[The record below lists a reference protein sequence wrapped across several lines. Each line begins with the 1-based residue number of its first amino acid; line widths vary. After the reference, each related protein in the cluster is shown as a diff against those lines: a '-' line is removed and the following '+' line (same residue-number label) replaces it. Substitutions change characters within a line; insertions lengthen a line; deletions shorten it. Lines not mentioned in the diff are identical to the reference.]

1 MKYLII
7 TLSVIILALGLY
19 CKSLKADLEISEQ
32 NNKILENSIKVQD
45 ETISKLK
52 DDYSK
57 IQSANSELNELYQN
71 QMKRVQIQ
79 NAINSFENNLKSKT
93 AELTKSKTAEL
104 TKSETVSAVS
114 NAVSKSSKECLVSD
128 HKTKVQYSIYKC
140 YKDPKCDILQ

>member
-7 TLSVIILALGLY
+7 TFSVVILILGLY
-19 CKSLKADLEISEQ
+19 CKSLKADLEVSEQ

-57 IQSANSELNELYQN
+57 IQRANSELNELYQN

-93 AELTKSKTAEL
+93 
-104 TKSETVSAVS
+104 VSAVS
-114 NAVSKSSKECLVSD
+114 NTVSKSSKECLVSE

>member
-1 MKYLII
+1 MKYLVIAF
-7 TLSVIILALGLY
+7 SVVILALGLY
-19 CKSLKADLEISEQ
+19 CKSLKTDLEVSEQ

-57 IQSANSELNELYQN
+57 IQSANSELNELYN
-71 QMKRVQIQ
+71 SQMKRFQIHD
-79 NAINSFENNLKSKT
+79 AINSFENNLKSKS
-93 AELTKSKTAEL
+93 AELVESKE
-104 TKSETVSAVS
+104 S
-114 NAVSKSSKECLVSD
+114 SKSSKECLVSE

>member
-7 TLSVIILALGLY
+7 AFSVIILALGLY
-19 CKSLKADLEISEQ
+19 CKSLKADLEVSEQ

-57 IQSANSELNELYQN
+57 IQSANSELNELYN
-71 QMKRVQIQ
+71 SQMKRFQIKD
-79 NAINSFENNLKSKT
+79 AINSFENNLKSKT
-93 AELTKSKTAEL
+93 VS
-104 TKSETVSAVS
+104 TVSNV
-114 NAVSKSSKECLVSD
+114 VSKSSKECLVTEP
-128 HKTKVQYSIYKC
+128 KKVKVQYSIYKC

>member
-7 TLSVIILALGLY
+7 TFSVVILALGLY
-19 CKSLKADLEISEQ
+19 CKSLKADLEVSEQ

-57 IQSANSELNELYQN
+57 IQSANSELNELYN
-71 QMKRVQIQ
+71 SQMKRFQIHD
-79 NAINSFENNLKSKT
+79 AINSFENNLKSKS
-93 AELTKSKTAEL
+93 AELVESKEST
-104 TKSETVSAVS
+104 
-114 NAVSKSSKECLVSD
+114 KSSKECLVTE

-140 YKDPKCDILQ
+140 YKDSKCDILQ

>member
-7 TLSVIILALGLY
+7 TFSVVILALGLY

-57 IQSANSELNELYQN
+57 IQSANSELNELYN
-71 QMKRVQIQ
+71 SQMKRFQIKD
-79 NAINSFENNLKSKT
+79 AINSFENNLKSKT
-93 AELTKSKTAEL
+93 SELVESKEST
-104 TKSETVSAVS
+104 
-114 NAVSKSSKECLVSD
+114 KSSKECLVSE

-140 YKDPKCDILQ
+140 YKDSKCDILQ

>member
-7 TLSVIILALGLY
+7 TFSVVILILGLY
-19 CKSLKADLEISEQ
+19 CKSLKSDLEISEQ

-79 NAINSFENNLKSKT
+79 NAINSFENNLR
-93 AELTKSKTAEL
+93 
-104 TKSETVSAVS
+104 SETVSTVS
-114 NAVSKSSKECLVSD
+114 SAVSKSSKECLVSE
-128 HKTKVQYSIYKC
+128 HKTKVQYSIYEC
-140 YKDPKCDILQ
+140 YKDPKCDILR

>member
-7 TLSVIILALGLY
+7 VLSVAIFALGLY
-19 CKSLKADLEISEQ
+19 CKLLKSDLEISEQ

-57 IQSANSELNELYQN
+57 IQSANSELNELYN
-71 QMKRVQIQ
+71 SQMKRFQIQ
-79 NAINSFENNLKSKT
+79 DAINSFENNLKSKS
-93 AELTKSKTAEL
+93 AELVESKE
-104 TKSETVSAVS
+104 S
-114 NAVSKSSKECLVSD
+114 SKSSKECLVSE

>member
-7 TLSVIILALGLY
+7 AFSVVILALGLY
-19 CKSLKADLEISEQ
+19 CKSLKADLEVSEQ

-57 IQSANSELNELYQN
+57 IQSAKSELNELYN
-71 QMKRVQIQ
+71 SQMKRFQIHD
-79 NAINSFENNLKSKT
+79 AINSFENNLKSKS
-93 AELTKSKTAEL
+93 AELVESKE
-104 TKSETVSAVS
+104 S
-114 NAVSKSSKECLVSD
+114 SKSSKECLVTE

>member
-7 TLSVIILALGLY
+7 TFSVVILALGLY

-32 NNKILENSIKVQD
+32 NNKILENSLKVQD

-93 AELTKSKTAEL
+93 VS
-104 TKSETVSAVS
+104 TVSS
-114 NAVSKSSKECLVSD
+114 AVSKSSKECLVSE
-128 HKTKVQYSIYKC
+128 HKTKVQYSIYEC
-140 YKDPKCDILQ
+140 YKNPKCDILR

>member
-7 TLSVIILALGLY
+7 TFSVVILALGLY
-19 CKSLKADLEISEQ
+19 CKSLKADLEVSEQ

-57 IQSANSELNELYQN
+57 IQSANSELNELYN
-71 QMKRVQIQ
+71 SQMKRVQIQ
-79 NAINSFENNLKSKT
+79 NAINSFENNLKS
-93 AELTKSKTAEL
+93 
-104 TKSETVSAVS
+104 ETVS
-114 NAVSKSSKECLVSD
+114 AVSKSSKECLVSE

>member
-1 MKYLII
+1 MKYLIV
-7 TLSVIILALGLY
+7 TFSVVILILGLY
-19 CKSLKADLEISEQ
+19 CKSLKSDLEISEQ

-79 NAINSFENNLKSKT
+79 NAINSFENNLKS
-93 AELTKSKTAEL
+93 
-104 TKSETVSAVS
+104 ETVSTVS
-114 NAVSKSSKECLVSD
+114 NTVSKSSKECLVSE
-128 HKTKVQYSIYKC
+128 HKTKVQYSIYEC
-140 YKDPKCDILQ
+140 YKNPKCDILR

>member
-7 TLSVIILALGLY
+7 AFSVVILALGLY
-19 CKSLKADLEISEQ
+19 CKSLKADLEVSEQ

-57 IQSANSELNELYQN
+57 IQSANSELNELYN
-71 QMKRVQIQ
+71 SQMKRFQIHD
-79 NAINSFENNLKSKT
+79 AINSFENNLKSKS
-93 AELTKSKTAEL
+93 AELVESKEST
-104 TKSETVSAVS
+104 
-114 NAVSKSSKECLVSD
+114 KSSKECLVPE

>member
-7 TLSVIILALGLY
+7 TFSVIILALGLY
-19 CKSLKADLEISEQ
+19 CKSLKADLEVSEQ

-57 IQSANSELNELYQN
+57 IQSANSELNELYN
-71 QMKRVQIQ
+71 SQMKRFQIKD
-79 NAINSFENNLKSKT
+79 AINSFENNLKSKS
-93 AELTKSKTAEL
+93 AELVESKESTKS
-104 TKSETVSAVS
+104 S
-114 NAVSKSSKECLVSD
+114 NECLVTE

-140 YKDPKCDILQ
+140 YKDSKCDILQ

>member
-1 MKYLII
+1 MKYLIV
-7 TLSVIILALGLY
+7 TFSVVILILGLY
-19 CKSLKADLEISEQ
+19 CKSLKADLEVSEQ

-57 IQSANSELNELYQN
+57 IQSANSELNELYKN
-71 QMKRVQIQ
+71 QMKRFQIHD
-79 NAINSFENNLKSKT
+79 AINSFENNLKSKT
-93 AELTKSKTAEL
+93 AELTKS
-104 TKSETVSAVS
+104 
-114 NAVSKSSKECLVSD
+114 SKSSKECLVPE

>member
-1 MKYLII
+1 MKYFIITFSVLII
-7 TLSVIILALGLY
+7 TLGLY

-57 IQSANSELNELYQN
+57 IQSANSELNELYKN
-71 QMKRVQIQ
+71 QMKRFQIHD
-79 NAINSFENNLKSKT
+79 AINSFENNLKSKT
-93 AELTKSKTAEL
+93 VS
-104 TKSETVSAVS
+104 TVS
-114 NAVSKSSKECLVSD
+114 NEVSKSSKECLVPE

>member
-7 TLSVIILALGLY
+7 TFSVVILALGLY

-79 NAINSFENNLKSKT
+79 NAINSFENNLKT
-93 AELTKSKTAEL
+93 
-104 TKSETVSAVS
+104 ETVST
-114 NAVSKSSKECLVSD
+114 VSKSSRECLVSE
-128 HKTKVQYSIYKC
+128 HKTKVQYSIYEC
-140 YKDPKCDILQ
+140 YKDPKCDILR

>member
-7 TLSVIILALGLY
+7 ALSVTIMFLGFY
-19 CKSLKADLEISEQ
+19 CKSLKSDLEISEQ

-57 IQSANSELNELYQN
+57 IQNANSELNELYQN

-79 NAINSFENNLKSKT
+79 NAINSFENSVL
-93 AELTKSKTAEL
+93 E
-104 TKSETVSAVS
+104 KSETKNSPECS
-114 NAVSKSSKECLVSD
+114 VSKKP
-128 HKTKVQYSIYKC
+128 KIRYSIYEC
-140 YKDPKCDILQ
+140 YKNSKCEILR

>member
-7 TLSVIILALGLY
+7 AFSVVILALGLY
-19 CKSLKADLEISEQ
+19 CKSLKADLEVSEQ

-57 IQSANSELNELYQN
+57 IQSANSELNELYN
-71 QMKRVQIQ
+71 SQMKRFQIHD
-79 NAINSFENNLKSKT
+79 AINSFENNLKSKT
-93 AELTKSKTAEL
+93 TELVESKEST
-104 TKSETVSAVS
+104 
-114 NAVSKSSKECLVSD
+114 KSSKECLVTE

-140 YKDPKCDILQ
+140 YKDSKCDILQ

>member
-1 MKYLII
+1 MKYLIV
-7 TLSVIILALGLY
+7 TFSVVILILGLY
-19 CKSLKADLEISEQ
+19 CKSLKSELEISEQ

-57 IQSANSELNELYQN
+57 IQSANSELNELYN
-71 QMKRVQIQ
+71 SQMKRVQIQ
-79 NAINSFENNLKSKT
+79 NAINSFENNLKS
-93 AELTKSKTAEL
+93 
-104 TKSETVSAVS
+104 ETVSTVS
-114 NAVSKSSKECLVSD
+114 KSVSKSSKECLVSE

>member
-7 TLSVIILALGLY
+7 AFSVVILALGLY
-19 CKSLKADLEISEQ
+19 CKSLKADLEVSEQ

-57 IQSANSELNELYQN
+57 IQSANSELNELYN
-71 QMKRVQIQ
+71 SQMKRFQIKD
-79 NAINSFENNLKSKT
+79 AINSFENNLKSKS
-93 AELTKSKTAEL
+93 AEFVESKEST
-104 TKSETVSAVS
+104 
-114 NAVSKSSKECLVSD
+114 KSSKECLVSE

>member
-7 TLSVIILALGLY
+7 AFSVVVFALGLY
-19 CKSLKADLEISEQ
+19 CKSLKADLEVSEQ
-32 NNKILENSIKVQD
+32 NNEILKNSIKVQD

-57 IQSANSELNELYQN
+57 IQSANSELNELYN
-71 QMKRVQIQ
+71 SQMKRFQIQ
-79 NAINSFENNLKSKT
+79 NAINSFENNLKSKS
-93 AELTKSKTAEL
+93 AELVESKEST
-104 TKSETVSAVS
+104 
-114 NAVSKSSKECLVSD
+114 KSSKECLVSE

>member
-7 TLSVIILALGLY
+7 VFSVVILALGLY
-19 CKSLKADLEISEQ
+19 CKSLKTDLEISEQ

-57 IQSANSELNELYQN
+57 IQSANSELNELYN
-71 QMKRVQIQ
+71 SQMKRFQIHD
-79 NAINSFENNLKSKT
+79 AINSFENNLKSKS
-93 AELTKSKTAEL
+93 AELVESKEST
-104 TKSETVSAVS
+104 
-114 NAVSKSSKECLVSD
+114 KSSKECLVTE

-140 YKDPKCDILQ
+140 YKDSKCDILQ

>member
-1 MKYLII
+1 MKYLIV
-7 TLSVIILALGLY
+7 TFSVVILALGLY
-19 CKSLKADLEISEQ
+19 CKSLKSDLEISEQ

-57 IQSANSELNELYQN
+57 IQSANSELNELYKN
-71 QMKRVQIQ
+71 QMKRFQIHD
-79 NAINSFENNLKSKT
+79 AINSFENNLKSKT
-93 AELTKSKTAEL
+93 
-104 TKSETVSAVS
+104 VSAVS
-114 NAVSKSSKECLVSD
+114 NEVSKSSKECLVPE

>member
-7 TLSVIILALGLY
+7 TFSVVILALGLY
-19 CKSLKADLEISEQ
+19 CKSLKSDLEISEQ

-57 IQSANSELNELYQN
+57 IQSANSELNELYN
-71 QMKRVQIQ
+71 SQMKRFQIKD
-79 NAINSFENNLKSKT
+79 AINSFENNLKSKT
-93 AELTKSKTAEL
+93 SELVESKEST
-104 TKSETVSAVS
+104 
-114 NAVSKSSKECLVSD
+114 KSSKECLVSE

-140 YKDPKCDILQ
+140 YKDSKCDILQ

>member
-7 TLSVIILALGLY
+7 TFSVVILALGLY

-57 IQSANSELNELYQN
+57 IQSANSELNELYN
-71 QMKRVQIQ
+71 SQMKRFQIKD
-79 NAINSFENNLKSKT
+79 AINSFENNLKSKT
-93 AELTKSKTAEL
+93 SELVESKEST
-104 TKSETVSAVS
+104 
-114 NAVSKSSKECLVSD
+114 KSSKECLVSE

>member
-7 TLSVIILALGLY
+7 TFSVIILALGLY
-19 CKSLKADLEISEQ
+19 CKSLKTDLEISEQ

-57 IQSANSELNELYQN
+57 IQSANSELNELYN
-71 QMKRVQIQ
+71 SQMKRFQIHD
-79 NAINSFENNLKSKT
+79 AINSFENNLKSKS
-93 AELTKSKTAEL
+93 AELVESKEST
-104 TKSETVSAVS
+104 
-114 NAVSKSSKECLVSD
+114 KSSKECLVSE

>member
-7 TLSVIILALGLY
+7 AFSVVILALGLY
-19 CKSLKADLEISEQ
+19 CKSLKADLEVSEQ

-57 IQSANSELNELYQN
+57 IQSANSELNELYN
-71 QMKRVQIQ
+71 SQMKRFQIKD
-79 NAINSFENNLKSKT
+79 AINSFENNLKSKS
-93 AELTKSKTAEL
+93 AEFVESKEST
-104 TKSETVSAVS
+104 
-114 NAVSKSSKECLVSD
+114 KSSKECLVTE

>member
-7 TLSVIILALGLY
+7 AFSVVILALGLY
-19 CKSLKADLEISEQ
+19 CKSLKADLEVSEQ

-57 IQSANSELNELYQN
+57 IQSANSELNELYN
-71 QMKRVQIQ
+71 SQMKRFQIHD
-79 NAINSFENNLKSKT
+79 AINSFENTLKTDSVNSK
-93 AELTKSKTAEL
+93 ES
-104 TKSETVSAVS
+104 
-114 NAVSKSSKECLVSD
+114 SKSSKECLISE

-140 YKDPKCDILQ
+140 YKDQKCDILQ

>member
-7 TLSVIILALGLY
+7 TFSVVILALGLY

-71 QMKRVQIQ
+71 QMKRVQIHD
-79 NAINSFENNLKSKT
+79 AINSFENNLKSKT
-93 AELTKSKTAEL
+93 
-104 TKSETVSAVS
+104 VSAVS
-114 NAVSKSSKECLVSD
+114 NEVSKSSKECLVSE
-128 HKTKVQYSIYKC
+128 HKTKVQYSIYEC
-140 YKDPKCDILQ
+140 YKDPKCDILR

>member
-7 TLSVIILALGLY
+7 TFSVIILALGLY
-19 CKSLKADLEISEQ
+19 CKSLKADLEVSEQ

-57 IQSANSELNELYQN
+57 IQSANSELNELYN
-71 QMKRVQIQ
+71 SQMKRFQIKD
-79 NAINSFENNLKSKT
+79 AINSFENNLKSKT
-93 AELTKSKTAEL
+93 SELVESKEST
-104 TKSETVSAVS
+104 
-114 NAVSKSSKECLVSD
+114 KSSKECLVSE